1 MSKRTAT
8 IGLIVFASKLSILKN
23 IAHDINRNKVMHDIR
38 KIINDVLMRD
48 KYEFN

>member
-1 MSKRTAT
+1 MSRRTAT
-8 IGLIVFASKLSILKN
+8 IGLIAFASKLNILKN
-23 IAHDINRNKVMHDIR
+23 IAHDINRDKVMHDIR